1 MLRRAEP
8 LLFVVLRVVTGLMLA
23 LHGSQ
28 RLLGFPPG
36 ERAAEPLRI
45 AASSIEFIAGSLV
58 ALGLFTTWAAL
69 VAGVTMA
76 IGFAMRR
83 TELLALD
90 ALLFLWIAGR
100 AGGRKLKI
108 EN

>member
-8 LLFVVLRVVTGLMLA
+8 PLFVALRVVTGLMLA

-28 RLLGFPPG
+28 RLVGFPPG
-36 ERAAEPLRI
+36 ERATEPLRI
-45 AASSIEFIAGSLV
+45 AACAIELTAGSLV
-58 ALGLFTTWAAL
+58 AFGLFTTWAAL
-69 VAGVTMA
+69 VAGVTMV
-76 IGFAMRR
+76 IGFALRR

-90 ALLFLWIAGR
+90 ALLFLWIACR
-100 AGGRKLKI
+100 AAGRKLKI